1 MVPRLGPGGPR
12 PVGRG
17 KGPGWRP
24 PPTPP
29 PGAPGPAA
37 AGCGAA
43 RHRAVAPRARAGP
56 GPGDGL
62 PGAGRRGPG
71 AAASGAGASPPAPEP
86 GAGGSVWAGVRKGAG
101 RAKRFVVGEGGL
113 TKAKL
118 AAMGTSALLSY
129 GWVSNLNAVCLTI
142 VSWITFAKSSGLS
155 PLAPQQWKGFLA
167 VYAGYYLTI
176 GTAMRPIRISIAV
189 AITPFFDRVVDFFQ
203 GKFQCS
209 KPVAFGVTVF
219 FTNILGTCT
228 LMFLGLR
235 FATWVTGVPLLP

>member
-1 MVPRLGPGGPR
+1 MRKNGKRKRDLPGE
-12 PVGRG
+12 
-17 KGPGWRP
+17 
-24 PPTPP
+24 
-29 PGAPGPAA
+29 
-37 AGCGAA
+37 CAA
-43 RHRAVAPRARAGP
+43 RVWHAHARDPQAAVT
-56 GPGDGL
+56 
-62 PGAGRRGPG
+62 
-71 AAASGAGASPPAPEP
+71 
-86 GAGGSVWAGVRKGAG
+86 
-101 RAKRFVVGEGGL
+101 AKKKREVFVVGEGGL

-235 FATWVTGVPLLP
+235 LATWVTGVPLLP